1 MEELKE
7 YLGYNPHVQTVYFD
21 AHGNW
26 FIHKGRTVVS
36 EKSREEI
43 LEDGNEEAEV
53 APVAK
58 VEKKKK

>member
-1 MEELKE
+1 MKELKE

-43 LEDGNEEAEV
+43 LGEGNEEDAE
-53 APVAK
+53 PVVK
-58 VEKKKK
+58 EGKKKK